1 MMMEEK
7 APIRFP
13 STKAPGFDSFQG
25 ERILIICDF
34 DGTACDVDMGNK
46 ILCRFAGEG
55 WRDIDRAYSADAIG
69 SRLAY
74 TMVASLLRGSKRQ
87 MVEYA
92 QSNAALDPYFAD
104 FYRFCI
110 QHGYDLKI
118 ASDGLD
124 FYIETIL
131 RKYGLADIEYF
142 SNTTTFGNDD
152 GLSINFPHVNDLC
165 GKCGTC
171 KSAILKEFY
180 PLYDRIIYVGD
191 SYSDVCPSRSADL
204 VFAKH
209 ILYEK
214 CRQNGTDCIYYEN
227 FRDIMDYLVNN
238 IPAPTSLA

>member
-7 APIRFP
+7 EPILFP
-13 STKAPGFDSFQG
+13 SPKAPGFDSSQG
-25 ERILIICDF
+25 GKILIICDF
-34 DGTACDVDMGNK
+34 DGTACNVDMGNQ

-55 WRDIDRAYSADAIG
+55 WRDIDRAYSVDAIG

-87 MVEYA
+87 MVDYA
-92 QSNAALDPYFAD
+92 LRNAALDPYFAD

-124 FYIETIL
+124 FYIESIL
-131 RKYGLADIEYF
+131 RKYGLADIEYY
-142 SNTTTFGNDD
+142 SNTTTFWRGA
-152 GLSINFPHVNDLC
+152 GISINFPYVNDLC

-171 KSAILKEFY
+171 KRGILKEFY
-180 PLYDRIIYVGD
+180 PSYDRIIYIGD
-191 SYSDVCPSRSADL
+191 SYSDVCPSQAADI
-204 VFAKH
+204 VFAKY
-209 ILYEK
+209 ILYER
-214 CRQNGTDCIYYEN
+214 CRQNGTDCVHYEN

-238 IPAPTSLA
+238 IPTPAPLA